1 MGMTK
6 AEAVSWLRRCRR
18 GLRINP
24 VYRPMGR
31 RDGVFTAHVY
41 ERHLILWLIGRI
53 QESDRD
59 PIDTVQKIYWDMDM
73 FLLGSGNPYT
83 NDFLKRMEKAAGD
96 ILDYLREKEE
106 QKTRPERGSDLVLQM
121 FRQMKEGEKRDD
133 QGKLEGRMEWGCAR
147 YPAEEP
153 RDSDRN
159 RDFGDDYGGGPGSKG
174 DARSHEED

>member
-6 AEAVSWLRRCRR
+6 AEAVSWLRRYRR
-18 GLRINP
+18 GIRISP

-53 QESDRD
+53 WESDRD
-59 PIDTVQKIYWDMDM
+59 PIETVQKIYWDMDM
-73 FLLGSGNPYT
+73 FLLGSANPYT

-106 QKTRPERGSDLVLQM
+106 QRLRPERGSGVVLRI
-121 FRQMKEGEKRDD
+121 FRQMKEGEKQDD
-133 QGKLEGRMEWGCAR
+133 QGKLEGSMERGGAR
-147 YPAEEP
+147 HPAEEP
-153 RDSDRN
+153 GDSDRG
-159 RDFGDDYGGGPGSKG
+159 RDFGDDYGGGPGGKG